1 MIANGIMN
9 LLILMF
15 ILFVGPSTGSGTL
28 VYYKLLSYK
37 QSAVSYQLSKNV
49 ADG

>member
-1 MIANGIMN
+1 MTANGIMS
-9 LLILMF
+9 LEFFMF
-15 ILFVGPSTGSGTL
+15 ILFVGPSTGSGAL

-37 QSAVSYQLSKNV
+37 QSAVSYQLIKNV